1 MRYLSILDDWQMSCF
16 LDGTA
21 LSAVAG
27 KRSSGQEADW
37 LCGDVREALTS
48 IQADNA
54 NHRSG
59 SKFAPGQPLGLRL
72 LAHRGHMERG
82 RSDRQVRSGWKA
94 GGGRGV
100 RCRLHAV
107 RSGGHLLRWD
117 GGKSFWSG
125 AEGSIR
131 NAPAGV
137 DRDQMR
143 HSQTGRTGGRRAL
156 SLRFLGG
163 LYRGLLRTI
172 APKAW
177 RRDGRSLSTPSAGLF
192 DGSRGSGG
200 CV

>member
-1 MRYLSILDDWQMSCF
+1 MRCLSTQDDRQKSCF
-16 LDGTA
+16 LAGFT
-21 LSAVAG
+21 LLAVAG
-27 KRSSGQEADW
+27 KRRSEQEPDW
-37 LCGDVREALTS
+37 LCGGVREALTS
-48 IQADNA
+48 IPADNA

-72 LAHRGHMERG
+72 LAHRGHVGRG
-82 RSDRQVRSGWKA
+82 RSDRQVRGGRKA

-100 RCRLHAV
+100 RGRLHAV

-131 NAPAGV
+131 NAPARV

-163 LYRGLLRTI
+163 LCFGLLQTV
-172 APKAW
+172 APTAW
-177 RRDGRSLSTPSAGLF
+177 RRYG
-192 DGSRGSGG
+192 
-200 CV
+200 